1 MLQTGPF
8 PWRWWR
14 EPSRQKPF
22 ILLFGAVLAALSA
35 CAPVPPMD
43 GIIAQAPATTLTP
56 RLFDARGPLT
66 EEQSRAVLA
75 ELEAEAGGDILR
87 RHLAVE
93 ESVTE
98 SPMTVGN
105 RVTLL
110 PDGLSSFKA
119 IFAAIRNARHQV
131 NLEYFIFE
139 DVESDGQTL
148 GDLLIEQHRNGVEIN
163 VIYDAISYANT
174 PQAFIDRL
182 EQAGINMVEFNPLNP
197 IDATD
202 SPNDRDHRKILV
214 ADGQI
219 AILGGV
225 NLSQSYQS
233 SPLSGASPIDP
244 KSHQFWS
251 DTDVEIEGPVVAEI
265 QKLFLETWQRQKGPP
280 ILAAGALPQPTVPG
294 DQIMRVIGS
303 GPDEPLPR
311 YYATLLSAIRYAEKR
326 VWLATGYF
334 VPTGEEMRELVAAAR
349 RGVDVRLLLP
359 GISDSQLALAVAHSN
374 YEDLLEAGAK
384 IYEIRDSYLHSKF
397 AVIDGVWSS
406 IGSSNIDHRSVL
418 FNDEVDV
425 VILGTD
431 SARQF
436 EGHFEAQ
443 QQKATAIDAGSWDD
457 RPLQDRI
464 GEGFS
469 RLWED
474 LL

>member
-1 MLQTGPF
+1 M
-8 PWRWWR
+8 
-14 EPSRQKPF
+14 
-22 ILLFGAVLAALSA
+22 
-35 CAPVPPMD
+35 
-43 GIIAQAPATTLTP
+43 TP
-56 RLFDARGPLT
+56 RLFDAQDPLT
-66 EEQSRAVLA
+66 EEQSRATLA
-75 ELEAEAGGDILR
+75 KLETEVGGEILR
-87 RHLAVE
+87 RHIAVE

-98 SPMTVGN
+98 SPLTVDN
-105 RVTLL
+105 RVKLL
-110 PDGLSSFKA
+110 PDGLSTFRA
-119 IFAAIRNARHQV
+119 IFAAIRNAQHQV

-139 DVESDGQTL
+139 DVESDGRKL
-148 GDLLIEQHRNGVEIN
+148 GDLLIEQQQKGVEIN

-182 EQAGINMVEFNPLNP
+182 KQAGINMVEFNPLNP
-197 IDATD
+197 IDATA

-214 ADGQI
+214 ADGKI
-219 AILGGV
+219 AIVGGV

-233 SPLSGASPIDP
+233 SPLSGAGKIDSKNP
-244 KSHQFWS
+244 VWN

-265 QKLFLETWQRQKGPP
+265 QKLFLDTWQRQGGPA
-280 ILAAGALPQPTVPG
+280 ISAAAPEIPSPPPG
-294 DQIMRVIGS
+294 NQIMRVIGS

-311 YYATLLSAIRYAEKR
+311 YYATLLSAIHYAENR

-334 VPTGEEMRELVAAAR
+334 VPTRQEMQELVAAAR

-374 YEDLLEAGAK
+374 YEDLLEAGVK
-384 IYEIRDSYLHSKF
+384 IYEIRDAYLHSKF
-397 AVIDGVWSS
+397 ATIDGVWSS

-436 EGHFEAQ
+436 EAHFETQ
-443 QQKATAIDAGSWDD
+443 QQEAMALDVESWED
-457 RPLQDRI
+457 RPLPDRI
-464 GEGFS
+464 GEGLS
-469 RLWED
+469 RIWED